1 MPDVRPGLLLRLLNA
16 CSLWADVMQWP
27 TEDAVSA
34 LLNDQLD
41 TDHPDPRPWLL
52 TVGVMALG
60 MTPLG
65 LALAGTWGAL
75 LTSAFF
81 IFVWFASIIW
91 IFARYGSLGS
101 ASMLP
106 SAMMVLA
113 WPVIG
118 VLFGMI
124 W

>member
-1 MPDVRPGLLLRLLNA
+1 MYASGLLLRSFNA

-34 LLNDQLD
+34 LLNDQPD

>member
-1 MPDVRPGLLLRLLNA
+1 MYASGLLLRLLNA

-34 LLNDQLD
+34 LLNDQPD
-41 TDHPDPRPWLL
+41 TDHPDPRPWLF

-91 IFARYGSLGS
+91 VFARYGSLGS

>member
-1 MPDVRPGLLLRLLNA
+1 MYASGLLLRSLNA

-34 LLNDQLD
+34 LLNGQPD

-91 IFARYGSLGS
+91 VFARYGSLGS